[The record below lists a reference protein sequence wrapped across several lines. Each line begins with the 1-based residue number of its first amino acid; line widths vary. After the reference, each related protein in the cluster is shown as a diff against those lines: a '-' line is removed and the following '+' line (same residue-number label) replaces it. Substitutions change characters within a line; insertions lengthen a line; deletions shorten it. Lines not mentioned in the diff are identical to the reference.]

1 MLIQFD
7 CHRLI
12 TILSGLH
19 ILNHIGV
26 ADKISYKKFVLGH
39 LALGSELDSGS

>member
-12 TILSGLH
+12 TILIGLH

-26 ADKISYKKFVLGH
+26 ADKKFVLGH
-39 LALGSELDSGS
+39 LALGNELDSGS